1 MCSRSQRKLPKSA
14 ATTARGALGQWNPK
28 LFRPHDAAEGH
39 EVYAVVRDEVIQGT
53 VTGIDND
60 GHYVVCTDEG
70 EMTVS
75 KRNDI
80 CHTAVSQ
87 STPSTQTVRDTAELR
102 HGDERD
108 TAKLFSRTA
117 EGRRTR

>member
-1 MCSRSQRKLPKSA
+1 MCSWSQHKSLKSA
-14 ATTARGALGQWNPK
+14 ATTARGASGRWSRNGSA
-28 LFRPHDAAEGH
+28 PHDVAEGH
-39 EVYAVVRDEVIQGT
+39 EVYAAVRGKVKQGT

-60 GHYVVCTDEG
+60 GHYVICTGDG
-70 EMTVS
+70 GPTVS